1 MYNDWLTIGN
11 FTIHGYGVMIAIG
24 ILMAYYMGDRLGKK
38 YGLNTDEI
46 DTIIF
51 LVLVGGFASA
61 KLLYCLTVFDQFISD
76 PLSVLG
82 SGGWVVYGGIIGG
95 LLTGWL
101 YCRIKKLDFF
111 RYFNVLAPCVALAQ
125 GFGRIGCFFAGCC
138 YGIET
143 HTVLDVHFPDGSLG
157 PGSSVGALPTQ
168 LIMSAGNFL
177 IFWILLKNLENEE
190 RRDKTAALYLM
201 LYSGGRFLI
210 EFVRGDAARGHIG
223 FLSTSQFI
231 AIFIFIL
238 GVLMYRK
245 NEQNTVNL

>member
-24 ILMAYYMGDRLGKK
+24 IMTAYFMGDRLGKK

-51 LVLVGGFASA
+51 LVLVGGFACA

-95 LLTGWL
+95 LLTGWF
-101 YCRIKKLDFF
+101 YCRYKKLNFMD
-111 RYFNVLAPCVALAQ
+111 YFNVLAPCVAVAQ

-143 HTVLDVHFPDGSLG
+143 HTALDVHFPDGSLG
-157 PGSSVGALPTQ
+157 PGSATGALPTQ

-177 IFWILLKNLENEE
+177 ICWYLLKNLEKD
-190 RRDKTAALYLM
+190 RDNTAAKYLI
-201 LYSGGRFLI
+201 LYSAGRFMI

-238 GVLMYRK
+238 GVILLMKNRK
-245 NEQNTVNL
+245 KTTVL